1 MLEEVTRILNLEKH
15 LPSYKYSVSVSCL
28 KVIRKLQKCGHL
40 PPSSKIY
47 RSYAA
52 YGQYIDVRLAAME
65 CLVDFVK
72 VDGRW
77 EDLEHLLD
85 LLENDPD
92 PRARHSLAR
101 LLIENPPFERGQRHK
116 LDSEIL
122 VERIWQNMNSALS
135 HDTRLRCDM
144 VDFYYSVYGVKKPVC
159 LPNSEISSLYKP
171 QKVSQPKEVPKAEI
185 VPKLEVED
193 ENTLIIR
200 SRPETPKIPEIED
213 FKSEEITIHTE
224 IDETYKL
231 DDEMEVVIENNITT
245 TSLKRT
251 YEEMEE
257 GEPILKIESE
267 EYKIAK
273 VSDAVNF
280 KFKFLINLVF
290 FRRKS

>member
-1 MLEEVTRILNLEKH
+1 MNLEKH

-40 PPSSKIY
+40 PPTSKIY

-92 PRARHSLAR
+92 PMARHSLAR
-101 LLIENPPFERGQRHK
+101 LLIENPPFEKGQRHR
-116 LDSEIL
+116 LDRENL

-144 VDFYYSVYGVKKPVC
+144 VDFYYSLYGTKRPLC
-159 LPNSEISSLYKP
+159 LPSTNSELSALYKP
-171 QKVSQPKEVPKAEI
+171 QKVAPPKESVKEPVVA
-185 VPKLEVED
+185 PVEKIEPD
-193 ENTLIIR
+193 EDQIIIR
-200 SRPETPKIPEIED
+200 SRPETPKI
-213 FKSEEITIHTE
+213 SEMDDYKNVQI
-224 IDETYKL
+224 IDEDIEETFKL
-231 DDEMEVVIENNITT
+231 DDEMIVIESNLTASMTT
-245 TSLKRT
+245 ASVKRNFDKMDD
-251 YEEMEE
+251 EA
-257 GEPILKIESE
+257 ILKMASE
-267 EYKIAK
+267 DYKVIK
-273 VSDAVNF
+273 VSDF
-280 KFKFLINLVF
+280 KI
-290 FRRKS
+290 S